1 MKTEVQDVIP
11 VLPAGV
17 YPAVFSKIEE
27 AQNDQGSYWLWTFT
41 ARNGDVDVE
50 ITATTSP
57 RVTVK
62 TKAAKW
68 LAGLGA
74 SIGIGD
80 AIDFDDYLDTPCQI
94 VVIIN
99 EAGYSRIDSVLPFPQ
114 AKPAT
119 VKAK

>member
-1 MKTEVQDVIP
+1 MQTIVQDVVP

-17 YPAVFSKIEE
+17 YPAIFSKIEE
-27 AQNDQGSYWLWTFT
+27 ASNEQGNYWLWTFT
-41 ARNGDVDVE
+41 ARDGDVDVE

-57 RVTVK
+57 RVTLK

-74 SIGIGD
+74 PIDVGGN
-80 AIDFDDYLDTPCQI
+80 IDFDDYIDTPCQI

-99 EAGYSRIDSVLPFPQ
+99 EAGYSRIDSVLPYPTGN
-114 AKPAT
+114 KAT
-119 VKAK
+119 TKAK